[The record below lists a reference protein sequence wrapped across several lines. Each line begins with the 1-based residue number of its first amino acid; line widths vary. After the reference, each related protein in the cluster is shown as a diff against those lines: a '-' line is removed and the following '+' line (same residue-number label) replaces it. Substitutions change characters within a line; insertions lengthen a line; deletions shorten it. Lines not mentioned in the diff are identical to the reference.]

1 MDITSSLAPR
11 SDQLNADDLI
21 GGPITVTIKEV
32 TPGKAEQPFDFQLI
46 EYPGRAYRPSLGMRR
61 VIAHVW
67 GGEASEYASRK
78 LTLYRDP
85 DVTFGKDRT
94 GGIRISH
101 MSNISEPV
109 SLPVTVSRG
118 RRVNFTVKPLE
129 VQHPT
134 PSATPDPVLFDEWVS
149 VINEASTMSQLEAAW
164 KGATTAGITRDTR
177 IIAAKDK
184 RKTELG

>member
-67 GGEASEYASRK
+67 GGEASEYAGRK

-118 RRVNFTVKPLE
+118 RRVNFTVQPLKE
-129 VQHPT
+129 RDWIAELEMAGDDIGLVTALGTAAKNANVHP
-134 PSATPDPVLFDEWVS
+134 SIMNS
-149 VINEASTMSQLEAAW
+149 
-164 KGATTAGITRDTR
+164 
-177 IIAAKDK
+177 IIARYNALKK
-184 RKTELG
+184 V